1 MKFEKRQKFAI
12 RKFSVG
18 VASVLIGQFFIGAVA
33 NAPVVRASEVI
44 GVHAEKQK
52 DPDAEVAQPKVE
64 ATTVDTDKNQVVPR
78 PESDPSAEKP
88 VVTQPSVE
96 ASISNSEKAVF
107 TEKDPKAQPEMLQ
120 KKWQRLFIKNPIK
133 NR

>member
-44 GVHAEKQK
+44 GTQTEKK
-52 DPDAEVAQPKVE
+52 NVPVVEEPQPKSEPTAVN
-64 ATTVDTDKNQVVPR
+64 TDTNQVVLR
-78 PESDPSAEKP
+78 PESDQSAENQLK
-88 VVTQPSVE
+88 Q
-96 ASISNSEKAVF
+96 IFQIQKKQF
-107 TEKDPKAQPEMLQ
+107 LQKRLQKLCQKCCQ
-120 KKWQRLFIKNPIK
+120 KKWQRLFKKNPIK
-133 NR
+133 NH